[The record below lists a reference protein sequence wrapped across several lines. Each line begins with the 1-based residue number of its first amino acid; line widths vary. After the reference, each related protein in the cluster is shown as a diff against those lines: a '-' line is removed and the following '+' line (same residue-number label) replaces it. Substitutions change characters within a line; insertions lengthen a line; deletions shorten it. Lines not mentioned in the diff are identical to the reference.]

1 MATPRQLGYRQPSLL
16 GYRQPQPT
24 WTQDQLDAL
33 AIQRAQADRGS
44 NSLVQGWQSTAAS
57 MNAGDLSELALE
69 AEQRG
74 DVEAQRGLLRRMA
87 VEQAADRTGAE
98 WALVTAGPTT
108 LTLVRESDF
117 DDAPLQAT
125 LDALAQGGNRL
136 ADSLASLLDEA
147 TRRGYEDAVETELFQ
162 IASAL
167 DK

>member
-1 MATPRQLGYRQPSLL
+1 MTTSRTPRTLRAHGTPVLT
-16 GYRQPQPT
+16 T
-24 WTQDQLDAL
+24 WLVRYTVSKRAPGG
-33 AIQRAQADRGS
+33 AWTVVREGEVAANAHTAAQAT
-44 NSLVQGWQSTAAS
+44 V
-57 MNAGDLSELALE
+57 LAERYLK
-69 AEQRG
+69 G
-74 DVEAQRGLLRRMA
+74 RMA

-167 DK
+167 DKQGGPRDQATRHPDPPR